1 MNSNSG
7 KIWGAAAVLLTALL
21 LGSAISSRA
30 QQVESEPA
38 DAPAVKQIDDQADK
52 QEQETPPAA
61 AESSAGADQ
70 SPFDY
75 QSSEQISEDLSVSF
89 PVDI

>member
-7 KIWGAAAVLLTALL
+7 KIWGGAAVLLTALL
-21 LGSAISSRA
+21 LGTAISSRA
-30 QQVESEPA
+30 QQVEA

-61 AESSAGADQ
+61 AESSAGADP